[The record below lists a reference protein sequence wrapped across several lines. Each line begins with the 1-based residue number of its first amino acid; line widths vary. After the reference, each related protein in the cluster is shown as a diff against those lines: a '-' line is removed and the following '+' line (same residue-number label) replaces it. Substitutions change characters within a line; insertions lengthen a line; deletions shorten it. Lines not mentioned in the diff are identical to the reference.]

1 VGDTFTVAD
10 LTAAALL
17 YPTVLPAEAPPLP
30 DPPAA
35 YREFQA
41 EFADRRGYAYV
52 EEMFRRHRKREAA
65 KAAA

>member
-1 VGDTFTVAD
+1 MAD
-10 LTAAALL
+10 LTAAALF
-17 YPTVLPAEAPPLP
+17 YPTVLPAEAPRLP

-52 EEMFRRHRKREAA
+52 KEMFRRHRKRPAA